1 MAIQFQEPYIMQ
13 ELNNKQIE
21 RQDYVDNAVFQLI
34 RDINPISKDISWNIE
49 MIGEIR
55 DNIRYWLVERLKVC
69 EEMTFYPYI
78 KE

>member
-1 MAIQFQEPYIMQ
+1 MQ
-13 ELNNKQIE
+13 ELNNNQIE

-34 RDINPISKDISWNIE
+34 QEINPAGKDISWNIE

-55 DNIRYWLVERLKVC
+55 DNIRYWLVERLKAC

>member
-1 MAIQFQEPYIMQ
+1 MQ
-13 ELNNKQIE
+13 ELNNKQTE

-34 RDINPISKDISWNIE
+34 RDINPTSKDISWNIE

>member
-1 MAIQFQEPYIMQ
+1 MQ

-34 RDINPISKDISWNIE
+34 QEINPTLKDISWNIE
-49 MIGEIR
+49 MIGGIR
-55 DNIRYWLVERLKVC
+55 DDIRYWLVERLNVC

-78 KE
+78 KG

>member
-1 MAIQFQEPYIMQ
+1 MQ
-13 ELNNKQIE
+13 ELNNNQIE

-34 RDINPISKDISWNIE
+34 QEIDPAGKDISWNIE

>member
-1 MAIQFQEPYIMQ
+1 MTDNQ
-13 ELNNKQIE
+13 LR
-21 RQDYVDNAVFQLI
+21 RQDFVDNEVFQLI
-34 RDINPISKDISWNIE
+34 RDINPTSTELSWNIE

-55 DNIRYWLVERLKVC
+55 DNIRYWLVERLKIC

>member
-1 MAIQFQEPYIMQ
+1 MK

-34 RDINPISKDISWNIE
+34 GDINPTSKDISWNIE

-55 DNIRYWLVERLKVC
+55 DNVRHWLVERLEIC
-69 EEMTFYPYI
+69 DETTFYPYI